1 MAPASHL
8 LIGWLTAEADP
19 TRSRRDR
26 FWIALAGVLPDL
38 DGIGVVAGLLC
49 GSWELAQRWYGEWHH
64 AIGHN
69 LLAALV
75 MAGAIGLWCRSWR
88 TAGLALVS
96 LHIHLLGDVI
106 GSRGPD
112 GYQWPIPY
120 LVPFH
125 DWQWTWDGQWAL
137 NAWQNTVI
145 TLAAIV
151 VSIIL
156 AVRRGRWVTE
166 VVSAR
171 FDAAVVAVFRRRLAR
186 RPG

>member
-1 MAPASHL
+1 
-8 LIGWLTAEADP
+8 
-19 TRSRRDR
+19 
-26 FWIALAGVLPDL
+26 
-38 DGIGVVAGLLC
+38 
-49 GSWELAQRWYGEWHH
+49 
-64 AIGHN
+64 
-69 LLAALV
+69 

-88 TAGLALVS
+88 TAELALVS
-96 LHIHLLGDVI
+96 LHIHFLGDVI

-120 LVPFH
+120 LAPFH
-125 DWQWTWDGQWAL
+125 DWQWAWDGQWAL